1 MNWTDPTT
9 LTITCGRGCAGAL
22 RRELAALGHP
32 EARDF
37 TPTAV
42 GVEGDLRE
50 ALKLNLWLRSANRV
64 LFEVAAFRVRTPD
77 ELYAAAT
84 TLPWEEWLAPGA
96 PFHLHGDAEAPGLR
110 DPRFAL
116 LRCKDAIADRFVRK
130 TGARPDS
137 QSDPDGAA
145 CIALHWRDGVARLH
159 LDTSGVPLSRRGYRL
174 RPWIAPLREN
184 LAAAILLESGWD
196 PAEDAFAG
204 PMCGSGTLA
213 IEAAWMAMRR
223 APGLHRESYAF
234 QRLRDW
240 PADAWRGLLDA
251 ARRRCLPLPAVPIA
265 ASDVDSRAVEIA
277 RDNADRAGV
286 ARHIAFGVADFRRA
300 PVPRAPGLVAMNPEY
315 GERMGLEERLA
326 PLYAAIGDDLKTRCA
341 GLRAAVISGNPELAK
356 RIGLRPSR
364 RIPMWNGPIECRLL
378 LYDLYA
384 GTRDPRLIRKHAGG
398 DDA

>member
-1 MNWTDPTT
+1 MNWTAPTT
-9 LTITCGRGCAGAL
+9 LTVTCGRGCLGAL

-32 EARDF
+32 GTRDF

-64 LFEVAAFRVRTPD
+64 LFEVAAFRVRNPD
-77 ELYAAAT
+77 ELYAAAS

-184 LAAAILLESGWD
+184 LAASILLESGWD

-251 ARRRCLPLPAVPIA
+251 ARRRCLPMPAVPIA
-265 ASDVDSRAVEIA
+265 ASDIDPRAVEIA
-277 RDNADRAGV
+277 RDNAERAGM
-286 ARHIAFGVADFRRA
+286 ARHIAFSVRDFRRA
-300 PVPRAPGLVAMNPEY
+300 EVPRAPGLVAMNPEY
-315 GERMGLEERLA
+315 GERMGLEERLG
-326 PLYAAIGDDLKTRCA
+326 PLYEAIGDDLKSRCA

-378 LYDLYA
+378 LYELYS
-384 GTRDPRLIRKHAGG
+384 GTRDPRLIRKHA
-398 DDA
+398 DPADA

>member
-1 MNWTDPTT
+1 MNWTAPTT
-9 LTITCGRGCAGAL
+9 LTVTCGRGCLGAL

-32 EARDF
+32 GARDF

-64 LFEVAAFRVRTPD
+64 LFEVAAFRVRNPD
-77 ELYAAAT
+77 ELYAAAS

-110 DPRFAL
+110 DLRFAL

-137 QSDPDGAA
+137 QSDPEGAA

-184 LAAAILLESGWD
+184 LAASILLESGWD
-196 PAEDAFAG
+196 PVEDAFAG

-251 ARRRCLPLPAVPIA
+251 ARRRCLPMPAVPIA
-265 ASDVDSRAVEIA
+265 ASDIDPRAVEIA
-277 RDNADRAGV
+277 RDNAERAGV
-286 ARHIAFGVADFRRA
+286 ARHIAFSVRDFRRA
-300 PVPRAPGLVAMNPEY
+300 EVPRAPGLVVMNPEY
-315 GERMGLEERLA
+315 GERMGLEERLG
-326 PLYAAIGDDLKTRCA
+326 PLYEAIGDDLKSRCT

-378 LYDLYA
+378 LYELYS
-384 GTRDPRLIRKHAGG
+384 GTRDPRLIRKHADPADG
-398 DDA
+398 

>member
-1 MNWTDPTT
+1 MNWSEPTT
-9 LTITCGRGCAGAL
+9 LTVTCGRGCAGAL

-42 GVEGDLRE
+42 GIEGDLRD
-50 ALKLNLWLRSANRV
+50 ALKLNLWLHTANRV
-64 LFEVAAFRVRTPD
+64 LFEIAAFRVRTPD
-77 ELYAAAT
+77 ELYAAAA

-137 QSDPDGAA
+137 QSDPEGAA

-159 LDTSGVPLSRRGYRL
+159 LDTTGVPLSRRGYRL

-184 LAAAILLESGWD
+184 LAASILLESGWA

-223 APGLHRESYAF
+223 APGLHRESFAF
-234 QRLRDW
+234 QCLRDW
-240 PADAWRGLLDA
+240 PERDWQGLLDA

-277 RDNADRAGV
+277 RDNAERAGV
-286 ARHIAFGVADFRRA
+286 ARFIAFSVSDFRRA

-315 GERMGLEERLA
+315 GERMGLEERLG
-326 PLYAAIGDDLKTRCA
+326 PLYEAIGNDLKSRCT
-341 GLRAAVISGNPELAK
+341 GLRAAIISGNPELAK
-356 RIGLRPSR
+356 RIGLHPSR

-384 GTRDPRLIRKHAGG
+384 GTRDRRLLRKHGGVAG
-398 DDA
+398 A

>member
-1 MNWTDPTT
+1 MNWTAPTT
-9 LTITCGRGCAGAL
+9 LTVTCGRGCLGAL

-32 EARDF
+32 GARDF

-64 LFEVAAFRVRTPD
+64 LFEVAAFRVRNPD
-77 ELYAAAT
+77 ELYAAAS

-137 QSDPDGAA
+137 QSDPEGAA

-184 LAAAILLESGWD
+184 LAASILLESAWD

-251 ARRRCLPLPAVPIA
+251 ARRRCLPMPAVPIA
-265 ASDVDSRAVEIA
+265 ASDIDPRAVEIA
-277 RDNADRAGV
+277 RDNAERAGV
-286 ARHIAFGVADFRRA
+286 ARHIAFSVRDFRRA
-300 PVPRAPGLVAMNPEY
+300 EVPRAPGLVAMNPEY
-315 GERMGLEERLA
+315 GERMGLEERLG
-326 PLYAAIGDDLKTRCA
+326 PLYEAIGDDLKSRCT
-341 GLRAAVISGNPELAK
+341 GLRAAIISGNPELAK

-378 LYDLYA
+378 LYELYS
-384 GTRDPRLIRKHAGG
+384 GTRDPRLIRKHADPADG
-398 DDA
+398 